1 MTNRRMEEFL
11 YNYIFYYLKNLM
23 KVPSSYQNPENLSQ
37 SYKLHYKILALWW
50 KTSLSD
56 CQRLTF
62 TPPEVFYKKGVLRY
76 FTKFTGK
83 YLCQS
88 PFFNEVEACNFIKKE
103 TLAQVFSCGLCE
115 NSQNTFFHRTP
126 LDDRVLVSC

>member
-1 MTNRRMEEFL
+1 MV
-11 YNYIFYYLKNLM
+11 KN
-23 KVPSSYQNPENLSQ
+23 
-37 SYKLHYKILALWW
+37 KLN
-50 KTSLSD
+50 

-62 TPPEVFYKKGVLRY
+62 TPPQVFYKKGVLRY

-88 PFFNEVEACNFIKKE
+88 LFFNEVEACNFIKKE

-115 NSQNTFFHRTP
+115 NSKNTFFTEHLWTTV
-126 LDDRVLVSC
+126 LDFMLSKDQSLSNRDTAETSATRNPSWIFWKDHLVKMCFLTNLTNSFTL